1 MQLPALLIRSRN
13 RRISR
18 IETAFMYES
27 GTDTTIV
34 DKGTATYADPIY
46 PGIISNKPLTSEL
59 GQTVTVPLA
68 GLVL

>member
-1 MQLPALLIRSRN
+1 
-13 RRISR
+13 
-18 IETAFMYES
+18 MYEL

-34 DKGTATYADPIY
+34 DKGTATYEDPIY
-46 PGIISNKPLTSEL
+46 PGIVSNKPLTSEL